1 MMDGFWGDVVKIVLG
16 GAFAGGGVAAVLA
29 YLKERQKA
37 HADGAV
43 AMQTIEL
50 QVDHTRMQNLE
61 QRFALAERAWD
72 EERESLTRRVGA
84 AEAREAALETALMER
99 DAKIRQLESRV
110 ARVQSELEAV
120 TRELAGLRSDQP

>member
-1 MMDGFWGDVVKIVLG
+1 MSGIWEDVVKWALG
-16 GAFAGGGVAAVLA
+16 GLFTGGGLAAVLA
-29 YLKERQKA
+29 YVRDRRKA

-72 EERESLTRRVGA
+72 EERESLTRRVAA
-84 AEAREAALETALMER
+84 AESREAALEKALLER
-99 DAKIRQLESRV
+99 DNKIRDLEARV
-110 ARVQSELEAV
+110 ARVQHELEAV

>member
-1 MMDGFWGDVVKIVLG
+1 MTGLWEDVVKIALG
-16 GAFAGGGVAAVLA
+16 GLFTGGGLAAVLA
-29 YLKERQKA
+29 YVKERRKA

-72 EERESLTRRVGA
+72 EERESLTRRVAA
-84 AEAREAALETALMER
+84 AESREAALEKALLER
-99 DAKIRQLESRV
+99 DNKIRDLEARV
-110 ARVQSELEAV
+110 ARVQHELEAV

>member
-1 MMDGFWGDVVKIVLG
+1 MEGFWGDVVKIIIG
-16 GAFAGGGVAAVLA
+16 GVMTGGGLAAVLA
-29 YLKERQKA
+29 YVKERRKA

-72 EERESLTRRVGA
+72 EERESLTRRVAA
-84 AEAREAALETALMER
+84 AEAREAALEKALLER
-99 DAKIRQLESRV
+99 DNKIRDLEARV
-110 ARVQSELEAV
+110 ARVQHELEAV